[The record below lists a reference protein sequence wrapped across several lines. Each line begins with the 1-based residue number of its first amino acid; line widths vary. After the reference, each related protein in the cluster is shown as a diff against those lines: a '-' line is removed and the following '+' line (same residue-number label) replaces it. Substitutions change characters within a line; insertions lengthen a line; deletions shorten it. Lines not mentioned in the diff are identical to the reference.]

1 MEWKN
6 QKGISLVEVMVATG
20 ILLLAMIFISNVIIS
35 GSRSA
40 KLNKERLEMVSVTT
54 SVIEEI
60 KGKKSDWQKHQ
71 GKLGGWLKE
80 PERGWDWNED
90 KEQFAKDIDI
100 DNTKYKITLEVKEIK
115 EGLLQITVTTES
127 SGLTPMVIITKI
139 RGD

>member
-35 GSRSA
+35 GIKSA

-60 KGKKSDWQKHQ
+60 KGNKNIWQERE
-71 GKLGGWLKE
+71 GKLGGWLKSQ
-80 PERGWDWNED
+80 GWNEGE
-90 KEQFAKDIDI
+90 EQFTKDIDI

-115 EGLLQITVTTES
+115 EGLLQIKVTTES
-127 SGLTPMVIITKI
+127 SGLTPMVIITKT